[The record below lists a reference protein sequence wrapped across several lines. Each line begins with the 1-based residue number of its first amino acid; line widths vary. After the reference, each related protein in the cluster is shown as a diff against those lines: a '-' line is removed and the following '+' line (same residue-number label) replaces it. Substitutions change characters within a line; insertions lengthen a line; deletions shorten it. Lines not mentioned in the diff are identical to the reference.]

1 MVKPNFTIGTVF
13 EDGGLYYEVQAV
25 LPSGDYISK
34 RVDKVPEPEKEITV
48 PIPEPEKEITVPI
61 PEPEKEI
68 PIPIPE
74 PEKEIPIPIPEKTED
89 KPVKKAEDNPVKR
102 TRTTT
107 RTRNTGGRKKQ

>member
-34 RVDKVPEPEKEITV
+34 RVDKVLEPEKEITV
-48 PIPEPEKEITVPI
+48 PIPEPEQ
-61 PEPEKEI
+61 
-68 PIPIPE
+68 
-74 PEKEIPIPIPEKTED
+74 EIPIPIPEKTED
-89 KPVKKAEDNPVKR
+89 KPVKKTEDNPVKR

>member
-34 RVDKVPEPEKEITV
+34 RVDKVPEPEKEIT
-48 PIPEPEKEITVPI
+48 
-61 PEPEKEI
+61 
-68 PIPIPE
+68 IPIPE
-74 PEKEIPIPIPEKTED
+74 PEQEIPIPIPEKTED
-89 KPVKKAEDNPVKR
+89 KPVKKTEDNPVKR

>member
-34 RVDKVPEPEKEITV
+34 RVDKGPEPEKEITV
-48 PIPEPEKEITVPI
+48 PIPEPEQ
-61 PEPEKEI
+61 
-68 PIPIPE
+68 
-74 PEKEIPIPIPEKTED
+74 EIPIPIPEKTED
-89 KPVKKAEDNPVKR
+89 KPVKKTEDNPVKR

-107 RTRNTGGRKKQ
+107 RTKNTGGRKKQ

>member
-34 RVDKVPEPEKEITV
+34 RVDKVPEPEKEITI
-48 PIPEPEKEITVPI
+48 PIPEPEKEITIPI
-61 PEPEKEI
+61 SEPEKEI
-68 PIPIPE
+68 TIPISE
-74 PEKEIPIPIPEKTED
+74 NTED
-89 KPVKKAEDNPVKR
+89 KPVKK

>member
-48 PIPEPEKEITVPI
+48 PIPEHEQE
-61 PEPEKEI
+61 
-68 PIPIPE
+68 
-74 PEKEIPIPIPEKTED
+74 IPIPEKTED
-89 KPVKKAEDNPVKR
+89 KPVKKTEDNPVKR

>member
-48 PIPEPEKEITVPI
+48 PIPEPEQ
-61 PEPEKEI
+61 
-68 PIPIPE
+68 
-74 PEKEIPIPIPEKTED
+74 EIPIPIPEKTED

-107 RTRNTGGRKKQ
+107 RTRNTGGRGTGKVIYCRKIYYKECCYCT

>member
-34 RVDKVPEPEKEITV
+34 RVDKVLEPEKEITV
-48 PIPEPEKEITVPI
+48 PIPEPEQ
-61 PEPEKEI
+61 
-68 PIPIPE
+68 
-74 PEKEIPIPIPEKTED
+74 EIPIPIPEKTED
-89 KPVKKAEDNPVKR
+89 DPVKR

>member
-34 RVDKVPEPEKEITV
+34 RVDKVLEPEKEITV
-48 PIPEPEKEITVPI
+48 
-61 PEPEKEI
+61 
-68 PIPIPE
+68 PIPE

-89 KPVKKAEDNPVKR
+89 KPVKKTEDNPVKR

>member
-34 RVDKVPEPEKEITV
+34 RVDKVPEPEKEIT
-48 PIPEPEKEITVPI
+48 
-61 PEPEKEI
+61 
-68 PIPIPE
+68 IPIPE
-74 PEKEIPIPIPEKTED
+74 PEQEIPIPIPEKTED
-89 KPVKKAEDNPVKR
+89 KPVKKTEDNPAKR
-102 TRTTT
+102 TRKTT

>member
-1 MVKPNFTIGTVF
+1 MVKPNFTIGTVS

-34 RVDKVPEPEKEITV
+34 RVDKVPEPEKEITI
-48 PIPEPEKEITVPI
+48 PIPEPEKEIT
-61 PEPEKEI
+61 I
-68 PIPIPE
+68 PISE
-74 PEKEIPIPIPEKTED
+74 NTED
-89 KPVKKAEDNPVKR
+89 KPVKK

>member
-13 EDGGLYYEVQAV
+13 EDGGLYYEVQTV

-34 RVDKVPEPEKEITV
+34 RVDKVPEPEKEI
-48 PIPEPEKEITVPI
+48 
-61 PEPEKEI
+61 

-74 PEKEIPIPIPEKTED
+74 PEQEIPIPIPEKTED
-89 KPVKKAEDNPVKR
+89 KPVKK

>member
-34 RVDKVPEPEKEITV
+34 RVDKVPEPEKEST
-48 PIPEPEKEITVPI
+48 
-61 PEPEKEI
+61 
-68 PIPIPE
+68 IPIPE

-89 KPVKKAEDNPVKR
+89 KHVKETDDKPVKK

>member
-1 MVKPNFTIGTVF
+1 MVKPNITIGTVF

-34 RVDKVPEPEKEITV
+34 RVDKVLEPEKEITV
-48 PIPEPEKEITVPI
+48 PIPEPEQ
-61 PEPEKEI
+61 
-68 PIPIPE
+68 
-74 PEKEIPIPIPEKTED
+74 EIPIPIPEKTED
-89 KPVKKAEDNPVKR
+89 KPVKKTEDNPVKR

>member
-48 PIPEPEKEITVPI
+48 PIPEPEQE
-61 PEPEKEI
+61 
-68 PIPIPE
+68 
-74 PEKEIPIPIPEKTED
+74 IPIPEKTED

>member
-13 EDGGLYYEVQAV
+13 EDGGLDYEVQAV

-34 RVDKVPEPEKEITV
+34 RVDKVLEPEKEIT
-48 PIPEPEKEITVPI
+48 
-61 PEPEKEI
+61 
-68 PIPIPE
+68 IPIPE
-74 PEKEIPIPIPEKTED
+74 NTED
-89 KPVKKAEDNPVKR
+89 KTVKK

>member
-34 RVDKVPEPEKEITV
+34 RVDKDPEPEKEITV
-48 PIPEPEKEITVPI
+48 PIPEHEQE
-61 PEPEKEI
+61 
-68 PIPIPE
+68 
-74 PEKEIPIPIPEKTED
+74 IPIPEKTED
-89 KPVKKAEDNPVKR
+89 KPVKKTEDNPVKR

>member
-34 RVDKVPEPEKEITV
+34 RVDKVPEPEKEIT
-48 PIPEPEKEITVPI
+48 
-61 PEPEKEI
+61 
-68 PIPIPE
+68 IPIPE
-74 PEKEIPIPIPEKTED
+74 PEQEIPIPIPEKTED
-89 KPVKKAEDNPVKR
+89 KPVKKTEDNPVKR

-107 RTRNTGGRKKQ
+107 RTKNTGGRKKQ

>member
-34 RVDKVPEPEKEITV
+34 RVDKVLEPEKEITV
-48 PIPEPEKEITVPI
+48 PIPEPEQ
-61 PEPEKEI
+61 
-68 PIPIPE
+68 
-74 PEKEIPIPIPEKTED
+74 EIPIPIPEKTED
-89 KPVKKAEDNPVKR
+89 KPVKK

>member
-48 PIPEPEKEITVPI
+48 PIPEHEQE
-61 PEPEKEI
+61 
-68 PIPIPE
+68 
-74 PEKEIPIPIPEKTED
+74 IPIPEKTED
-89 KPVKKAEDNPVKR
+89 KPVKKTEDNPVKR
-102 TRTTT
+102 TRATT

>member
-34 RVDKVPEPEKEITV
+34 RVDKVLEPEKEITV
-48 PIPEPEKEITVPI
+48 PIPEPEQ
-61 PEPEKEI
+61 EI
-68 PIPIPE
+68 PIPIQ
-74 PEKEIPIPIPEKTED
+74 EKTED
-89 KPVKKAEDNPVKR
+89 KPVKKTEDNPVKR

>member
-13 EDGGLYYEVQAV
+13 EDGGLYYEVQTV

-48 PIPEPEKEITVPI
+48 PIPEPE
-61 PEPEKEI
+61 
-68 PIPIPE
+68 
-74 PEKEIPIPIPEKTED
+74 ED
-89 KPVKKAEDNPVKR
+89 KPVKKTEDNPVKR

-107 RTRNTGGRKKQ
+107 RTRNTGGRKE

>member
-34 RVDKVPEPEKEITV
+34 RVDKVPEPEQ
-48 PIPEPEKEITVPI
+48 
-61 PEPEKEI
+61 
-68 PIPIPE
+68 
-74 PEKEIPIPIPEKTED
+74 EIPIPIPEKTED
-89 KPVKKAEDNPVKR
+89 KPVKKTEDNPVKR

-107 RTRNTGGRKKQ
+107 RTKNTGGRKKQ

>member
-34 RVDKVPEPEKEITV
+34 RVDKVLEPEKEITV
-48 PIPEPEKEITVPI
+48 PIPEPEQEIH
-61 PEPEKEI
+61 
-68 PIPIPE
+68 
-74 PEKEIPIPIPEKTED
+74 IPIPEKTED
-89 KPVKKAEDNPVKR
+89 KPVKKTEDDPVKR

>member
-34 RVDKVPEPEKEITV
+34 RVDKVPEHEKEITV
-48 PIPEPEKEITVPI
+48 PIPEPEQ
-61 PEPEKEI
+61 
-68 PIPIPE
+68 
-74 PEKEIPIPIPEKTED
+74 EIPIPIPEKTED
-89 KPVKKAEDNPVKR
+89 KPVKKTEDNPVKR

>member
-48 PIPEPEKEITVPI
+48 PIPEPEQ
-61 PEPEKEI
+61 
-68 PIPIPE
+68 
-74 PEKEIPIPIPEKTED
+74 EIPIPIPEKTED

-102 TRTTT
+102 TRTT
-107 RTRNTGGRKKQ
+107 GGRKKQ

>member
-48 PIPEPEKEITVPI
+48 PIPEPEE
-61 PEPEKEI
+61 
-68 PIPIPE
+68 
-74 PEKEIPIPIPEKTED
+74 EIPIPIPEKTVD
-89 KPVKKAEDNPVKR
+89 KPVKKTEDNPVKR

-107 RTRNTGGRKKQ
+107 RTRNTGGRKK

>member
-34 RVDKVPEPEKEITV
+34 RVDKVPEPEKEIIV
-48 PIPEPEKEITVPI
+48 PIPEPEKEIT
-61 PEPEKEI
+61 I
-68 PIPIPE
+68 PISE
-74 PEKEIPIPIPEKTED
+74 NTED
-89 KPVKKAEDNPVKR
+89 KPVKR

-107 RTRNTGGRKKQ
+107 RTKNTGGRKKQ

>member
-34 RVDKVPEPEKEITV
+34 RVDKVLEPEKEITV
-48 PIPEPEKEITVPI
+48 PIPEPEQ
-61 PEPEKEI
+61 
-68 PIPIPE
+68 
-74 PEKEIPIPIPEKTED
+74 EIPIPIPEKTED

>member
-48 PIPEPEKEITVPI
+48 PIPEPEQ
-61 PEPEKEI
+61 
-68 PIPIPE
+68 
-74 PEKEIPIPIPEKTED
+74 EIPIPIPEKTED
-89 KPVKKAEDNPVKR
+89 KPVKKAEDKPVKR

>member
-34 RVDKVPEPEKEITV
+34 RVDKVPESEKEITV
-48 PIPEPEKEITVPI
+48 PIPEPEQD
-61 PEPEKEI
+61 
-68 PIPIPE
+68 
-74 PEKEIPIPIPEKTED
+74 IPIPIPEKTED
-89 KPVKKAEDNPVKR
+89 KPVKKTEDDPVKR

>member
-48 PIPEPEKEITVPI
+48 PIPEPEQ
-61 PEPEKEI
+61 
-68 PIPIPE
+68 
-74 PEKEIPIPIPEKTED
+74 EIPIPIPEKTED

>member
-1 MVKPNFTIGTVF
+1 MF

-34 RVDKVPEPEKEITV
+34 RVDKVPEPEQ
-48 PIPEPEKEITVPI
+48 
-61 PEPEKEI
+61 
-68 PIPIPE
+68 
-74 PEKEIPIPIPEKTED
+74 EIPIPIPEKTEE
-89 KPVKKAEDNPVKR
+89 PVKKAEDNPVKR

>member
-48 PIPEPEKEITVPI
+48 PIPEPEQ
-61 PEPEKEI
+61 EI
-68 PIPIPE
+68 PIPISE
-74 PEKEIPIPIPEKTED
+74 NTED
-89 KPVKKAEDNPVKR
+89 KPVKK

>member
-34 RVDKVPEPEKEITV
+34 RVDKVLEPEKEITV
-48 PIPEPEKEITVPI
+48 PIPEPEQE
-61 PEPEKEI
+61 
-68 PIPIPE
+68 
-74 PEKEIPIPIPEKTED
+74 IPIPEKTED
-89 KPVKKAEDNPVKR
+89 KPVKKTEDDPVKK